1 MEKLTDLIVP
11 DAAIHGRPG
20 YHTSHG
26 EITKRAPEASVFS
39 STIPRYAGW
48 SWGPQRSDL
57 VRVDVPDWWDGDSR
71 HGDDDLLH
79 DRRPASP
86 GVEHAT

>member
-1 MEKLTDLIVP
+1 MEKLTDLTVP

-48 SWGPQRSDL
+48 SWGHSDL
-57 VRVDVPDWWDGDSR
+57 IWSGLMFLT
-71 HGDDDLLH
+71 G
-79 DRRPASP
+79 
-86 GVEHAT
+86 GTATAVTVTMTSFMIVAPHRQG